1 MYVLAG
7 LLVLGFLCNLMVGPV
22 AARYFMSEQELAD
35 EKRLAHERDGAAGRA
50 PASAPGVAGIAGGAA
65 VAVPV
70 AGANP
75 LVAALAW
82 AVVGVPLL
90 IGVWITLQ
98 KAIVLFK

>member
-1 MYVLAG
+1 
-7 LLVLGFLCNLMVGPV
+7 
-22 AARYFMSEQELAD
+22 
-35 EKRLAHERDGAAGRA
+35 
-50 PASAPGVAGIAGGAA
+50 VAGVAGGAA
-65 VAVPV
+65 VALPV
-70 AGANP
+70 ATGNP